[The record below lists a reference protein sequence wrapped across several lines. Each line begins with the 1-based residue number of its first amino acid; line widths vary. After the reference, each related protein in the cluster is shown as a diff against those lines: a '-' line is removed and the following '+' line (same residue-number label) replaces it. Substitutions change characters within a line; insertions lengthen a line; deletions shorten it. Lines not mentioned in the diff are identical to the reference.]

1 MKTVSVARL
10 TREAG
15 RATESS
21 AMRTPYDILGVPRS
35 ASEETIKAAFNRAA
49 KACHPDLNPDV
60 PEEKLRQVIDACHI
74 LKCPKQRA
82 AYDLALNLRDA
93 FNALEDTDDAPKD
106 TDFIAE
112 RNHRRALARRF
123 ANAAFVGLASSG
135 ALALTVWLSVSP
147 SPSHKQVAAAPAAPL
162 ASLAME
168 WERVEASGDPK
179 AIWAFAVRNPNAP
192 QSTLARSRLME
203 MIETVEDVSLLKVF
217 QLVASHE
224 VAERARERLVRLGA
238 STTKE
243 GSAPSANPTASA
255 HQVTD
260 VVGREEPAVQEP
272 GVTTGVAVREE
283 PAVQEPGVTIGVAVR
298 EDPTVQE
305 PGVTTAVVVREEP
318 ASHELKAGTK
328 RAVDQPVVRK
338 LTRAHATAVK
348 RLAKGH
354 DPVRPVTAENR
365 SSALFG
371 VGF

>member
-21 AMRTPYDILGVPRS
+21 AMRTNYDILGVPRS
-35 ASEETIKAAFNRAA
+35 ASEETIKAAFHRAA

-283 PAVQEPGVTIGVAVR
+283 PAVQEPGVT
-298 EDPTVQE
+298 
-305 PGVTTAVVVREEP
+305 TAVIVREEP

-338 LTRAHATAVK
+338 PTRAHAIAVK

-354 DPVRPVTAENR
+354 DPVRLVTAENR
-365 SSALFG
+365 SAALIYSQILACVFSQRKCD
-371 VGF
+371 